1 MKELEEKEEIIKE
14 EDILNYVNNAIVD
27 VLAGG
32 QTVQIGGRKIE
43 RANLDDI
50 KELRDKLMN
59 EINNNNNN
67 ELFSNTYVGTFS
79 RR

>member
-32 QTVQIGGRKIE
+32 QTVQIGRRKIE

-59 EINNNNNN
+59 EINNNNNS

>member
-14 EDILNYVNNAIVD
+14 EDILNYVNNAMVD
-27 VLAGG
+27 VLVGG
-32 QTVQIGGRKIE
+32 QTVQIGRRKIE
-43 RANLDDI
+43 RANLDNI

-59 EINNNNNN
+59 EINNNNNS